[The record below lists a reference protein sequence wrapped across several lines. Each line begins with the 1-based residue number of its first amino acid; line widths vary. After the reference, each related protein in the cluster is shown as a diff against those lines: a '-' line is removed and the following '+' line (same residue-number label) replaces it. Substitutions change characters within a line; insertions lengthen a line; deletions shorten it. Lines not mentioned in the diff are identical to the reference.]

1 MLDLQV
7 ACTVL
12 NPMLLCFLGAWV
24 EACDLYERM
33 IDHETLQPNFVTLNS
48 LVVALDNAGQKEFA
62 QSKYEEGRKLKIV
75 NPWKHTRDK
84 DGKSIYGMVSTKR
97 ARYLF
102 PHPIIYAL
110 TIYETS
116 RIFTDFLQLWRVP
129 QSGV

>member
-1 MLDLQV
+1 MQV
-7 ACTVL
+7 VCTVL
-12 NPMLLCFLGAWV
+12 IPLLLCFLGAWV

-33 IDHETLQPNFVTLNS
+33 IDHEALQPNFVTLNS

-97 ARYLF
+97 AGYLLRN
-102 PHPIIYAL
+102 PIIDAL
-110 TIYETS
+110 TLSETS
-116 RIFTDFLQLWRVP
+116 RIFTGFLQLWRVP
-129 QSGV
+129 QSGA